1 MHHLKSFSNY
11 SNRAILSSKNRYI
24 VGLQQLESAAQQIAI
39 MQEKLEELKPQLIL
53 AAEKVEVQVREV
65 QAAFDL
71 ADIQRENVKKDEKLA
86 KEEASKANEIAENCT
101 AIMADALPLIQEAET
116 ALNTLSSSDITLLK
130 TMRVPPSA
138 IKIVAEAICVLKD
151 ISKL

>member
-1 MHHLKSFSNY
+1 
-11 SNRAILSSKNRYI
+11 
-24 VGLQQLESAAQQIAI
+24 
-39 MQEKLEELKPQLIL
+39 MQEKLEELKPQLIT
-53 AAEKVEVQVREV
+53 AAEKVEAQVREV

-138 IKIVAEAICVLKD
+138 VKIVAEAICVLKD